1 MSALL
6 SPALPHP
13 ASAVMPAAAASA
25 AAVILLVVLTDFLLA
40 GQEETRP
47 RPVPAAL
54 RSSSE
59 TFGSGRWAGRNSMSD
74 DRTSY
79 PE

>member
-1 MSALL
+1 MASALPL
-6 SPALPHP
+6 LPELPHP

-47 RPVPAAL
+47 RPVPAAFCVGDV
-54 RSSSE
+54 RQ
-59 TFGSGRWAGRNSMSD
+59 
-74 DRTSY
+74 RTVGGAQQH
-79 PE
+79 E

>member
-1 MSALL
+1 
-6 SPALPHP
+6 
-13 ASAVMPAAAASA
+13 MPAAAASA

-47 RPVPAAL
+47 RPVPAA
-54 RSSSE
+54 SV
-59 TFGSGRWAGRNSMSD
+59 TFGNGRWAGRNSMSD